1 MVLTRAAFANK
12 RAFISYLRYAARR
25 AAGYVTGQFCSACG
39 VTGRLVDSKQEW
51 PELVEQ
57 WELSPEWAARFYA
70 REGLAC
76 EWCGASLRS
85 QQLAGAVVAVANE
98 GLGTGAKSLRELC
111 DERAFRAL
119 AVAEINS
126 ASNLH
131 QFLSKLPNLK
141 YSEYG
146 GNVPGVP
153 SEDLSRLSYG
163 DSSFDFV
170 LTSDT
175 LEHVPHIDTALGEIR
190 RVLKPGGY
198 HIFTVP
204 VLMDR
209 PATRRRATLSG
220 GELVHHLPPSYHG
233 APQTGQADFLVFNE
247 FGADFV
253 GTCERAG
260 FDVRLER
267 SERNQSLVVFIARRV
282 G

>member
-1 MVLTRAAFANK
+1 MSTALDKKRAAV
-12 RAFISYLRYAARR
+12 SYARYAARR
-25 AAGYVTGQFCSACG
+25 ALGYVVGQFCAACG
-39 VTGRLVDSKQEW
+39 VMGRLLDSKLEW
-51 PELVEQ
+51 PELIEQ

-85 QQLAGAVVAVANE
+85 QQLAGAVVAVANAE
-98 GLGTGAKSLRELC
+98 FGAGANSLRELC
-111 DERAFRAL
+111 DATGFGAL

-126 ASNLH
+126 AGNLH

-141 YSEYG
+141 FSEFG
-146 GNVPGVP
+146 GNQPGVP
-153 SEDLSRLSYG
+153 SEDLSRLSYA
-163 DSSFDFV
+163 DSSFDIV

-175 LEHVPHIDTALGEIR
+175 LEHVPDVDTALTEIR

-209 PATRRRATLSG
+209 PATRRRASTSG
-220 GELVHHLPPSYHG
+220 GELIHHLPPSYHG
-233 APQTGQADFLVFNE
+233 APHEGQADLLVFNE

-253 GTCERAG
+253 GVCERAG
-260 FDVRLER
+260 FDVRLDR
-267 SERNQSLVVFIARRV
+267 SGRNQALVVFIARRA